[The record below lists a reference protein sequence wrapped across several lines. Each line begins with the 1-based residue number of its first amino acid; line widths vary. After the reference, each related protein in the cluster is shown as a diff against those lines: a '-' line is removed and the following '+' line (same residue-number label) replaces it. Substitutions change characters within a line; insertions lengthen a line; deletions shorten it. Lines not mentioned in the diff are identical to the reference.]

1 MMLPRPTL
9 HIRAANRLRRLL
21 RLQPIPIELA
31 SRDVFGQIYAAN
43 MWGNPESR
51 SGNGSSVAGTSDL
64 RVALGRLIK
73 DRRVG
78 VLLDAPC
85 GDFNWMCRTD
95 LGSARYIGADVV
107 DELILS
113 NRRAFGRP
121 SREFV
126 VADIVRDALPAAD
139 LILCRHLLIHLSF
152 GQGLAALENF
162 RRTGARYLLVTTNP
176 SLQENREIVHT
187 GSFRPVNME
196 RAPFVLP
203 RPLEV
208 LPDPQGRDDATV
220 LGLYPLNS

>member
-1 MMLPRPTL
+1 MIPNIAKPTSATDEIATSNAFRRKNESGIIGSGWRL
-9 HIRAANRLRRLL
+9 SHHTKLTSSTAAAIRK
-21 RLQPIPIELA
+21 PM
-31 SRDVFGQIYAAN
+31 V
-43 MWGNPESR
+43 
-51 SGNGSSVAGTSDL
+51 
-64 RVALGRLIK
+64 
-73 DRRVG
+73 
-78 VLLDAPC
+78 C
-85 GDFNWMCRTD
+85 GDDQLCEFVRI
-95 LGSARYIGADVV
+95 SAHTSENRPAVTSTV
-107 DELILS
+107 PTMS

-176 SLQENREIVHT
+176 SVQENREIVHT

-208 LPDPQGRDDATV
+208 LPDPQGPDDPTV
-220 LGLYPLNS
+220 LGLYLLNS